1 MTLRNISALITTA
14 ILAGSAFVYADQQT
28 AIESEDARIRSRM
41 TAKGFACRENAPQGN
56 SDKFDTRI
64 AMAKHTI
71 YYMALITGNGSNT
84 ARTKALTLIN
94 QRKSVKKLE
103 FQNTPFGTEL
113 SIKPNSEGEKLM
125 KFELTKKSD
134 YRFTLCTIQASIYR
148 IDDGMPAIQDYGNF

>member
-1 MTLRNISALITTA
+1 MKFRSVFALAATA
-14 ILAGSAFVYADQQT
+14 ILTSSAYLYADQQSD
-28 AIESEDARIRSRM
+28 IESEDTRIRSRM

-56 SDKFDTRI
+56 SDKFETRI
-64 AMAKHTI
+64 PMTKHTI
-71 YYMALITGNGSNT
+71 YYMALITGNGSST

-113 SIKPNSEGEKLM
+113 SIKPNSEGEKLL

-134 YRFTLCTIQASIYR
+134 YRFTVCTIQASIYR

>member
-1 MTLRNISALITTA
+1 MKFRSIFALAATTILCSAAYIH
-14 ILAGSAFVYADQQT
+14 ADQQT
-28 AIESEDARIRSRM
+28 LIDSEDARIRARM
-41 TAKGFACRENAPQGN
+41 TGKGFVCRENPPQGN
-56 SDKFDTRI
+56 GEKFETRI
-64 AMAKHTI
+64 PMTKHTI
-71 YYMALITGNGSNT
+71 YYMALITGRGESA

-125 KFELTKKSD
+125 IFELTKKSD

-148 IDDGMPAIQDYGNF
+148 IGDGMPAIQDYGNF

>member
-1 MTLRNISALITTA
+1 MKPRSFLILITTA
-14 ILAGSAFVYADQQT
+14 ILTVPAWIFADQQ
-28 AIESEDARIRSRM
+28 ADIESEDARIRSRM
-41 TAKGFACRENAPQGN
+41 TSKGFVCKENAPQGV
-56 SDKFDTRI
+56 SDKFETSI
-64 AMAKHTI
+64 PMVKHTI
-71 YYMALITGNGSNT
+71 YDMALITGNGSGT

>member
-1 MTLRNISALITTA
+1 MRA
-14 ILAGSAFVYADQQT
+14 ILFFSLIYSGAMLAYADQQT
-28 AIESEDARIRSRM
+28 AIESEDARIRARM
-41 TAKGFACRENAPQGN
+41 TSKGFTCRENPPQGN
-56 SDKFDTRI
+56 GDRFETRI

-71 YYMALITGNGSNT
+71 YYMALITGNGSST

-125 KFELTKKSD
+125 KFELTKTSD
-134 YRFTLCTIQASIYR
+134 YRFILCTVQASIYR
-148 IDDGMPAIQDYGNF
+148 VDDGMPAIQDYGNF